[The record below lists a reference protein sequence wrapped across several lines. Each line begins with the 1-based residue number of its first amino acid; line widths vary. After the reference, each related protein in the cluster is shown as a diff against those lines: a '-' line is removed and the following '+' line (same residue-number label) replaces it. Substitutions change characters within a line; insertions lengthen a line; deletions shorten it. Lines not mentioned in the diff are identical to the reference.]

1 MRMAAEVVASDG
13 RGNAMDESCVPSGV
27 EAFLA
32 WLRSEHEQGR
42 ALDVERLAAALCE
55 VVAEEWIE
63 GACFD
68 EAVPYGRTVLVEENG
83 LEVMIAGWSRGRP
96 CAPHDHGP
104 GQGAVRVLQGRAR
117 HRGFV
122 LEGGEL
128 RAGEDEVL
136 EVGAVLRCPRRWI
149 HQMQDDGGERAL
161 VTLHLYAGTTVP
173 TTVYDLERRCTQWL
187 GPGCGA
193 WPRPVGDSEVLRW
206 AEGLVGADDGPCV

>member
-1 MRMAAEVVASDG
+1 MS
-13 RGNAMDESCVPSGV
+13 
-27 EAFLA
+27 A
-32 WLRSEHEQGR
+32 WLARLRQER
-42 ALDVERLAAALCE
+42 AGGETLGVERLAAALGE

-63 GACFD
+63 RACFD
-68 EAVPYGRTVLVEENG
+68 EAMPYGRTVLAEEDG
-83 LEVMIAGWSRGRP
+83 LEVMIAGWSRGRAS
-96 CAPHDHGP
+96 APHDHGP

-149 HQMQDDGGERAL
+149 HQMQDDGGERPL
-161 VTLHLYAGTTVP
+161 VTLHVYAGSTVP
-173 TTVYDLERRCTQWL
+173 MTVYDLERHQTQWL

-193 WPRPVGDSEVLRW
+193 WLRSAGDPEIQRW
-206 AEGLVGADDGPCV
+206 AAGLVAAG

>member
-1 MRMAAEVVASDG
+1 MS
-13 RGNAMDESCVPSGV
+13 
-27 EAFLA
+27 A
-32 WLRSEHEQGR
+32 WLARLRQESAGGE
-42 ALDVERLAAALCE
+42 ALGVERLAAALGE
-55 VVAEEWIE
+55 AVAEEWI
-63 GACFD
+63 GRACFD
-68 EAVPYGRTVLVEENG
+68 EAVPYGRTVLVAEDG
-83 LEVMIAGWSRGRP
+83 LEVMIAGWSRGRA

-136 EVGAVLRCPRRWI
+136 ESGAVLRCPRRWI
-149 HQMQDDGGERAL
+149 HQMQDDGGAQPL
-161 VTLHLYAGTTVP
+161 VTLHLYVGTTVP

-193 WPRPVGDSEVLRW
+193 WPRPPGDPEVLRW
-206 AEGLVGADDGPCV
+206 AEGFMEAGEA

>member
-1 MRMAAEVVASDG
+1 MS
-13 RGNAMDESCVPSGV
+13 
-27 EAFLA
+27 A
-32 WLRSEHEQGR
+32 WLARLREACARGE
-42 ALDVERLAAALCE
+42 ALDVERLAAALGE
-55 VVAEEWIE
+55 VAAEEWI
-63 GACFD
+63 GRACFD
-68 EAVPYGRTVLVEENG
+68 AAVPYGRTVLVAEDG
-83 LEVMIAGWSRGRP
+83 LEVMIAGWSRGRA

-136 EVGAVLRCPRRWI
+136 EAGAVLRCPRGFV
-149 HQMQDDGGERAL
+149 HQMQDDGGEQPL

-173 TTVYDLERRCTQWL
+173 TTVYDLEHRRTQWL

-193 WPRPVGDSEVLRW
+193 WARPSSDPEVLRW
-206 AEGLVGADDGPCV
+206 ASGLVPASQSEA

>member
-1 MRMAAEVVASDG
+1 MG
-13 RGNAMDESCVPSGV
+13 ESCVPTSVDG
-27 EAFLA
+27 FLA
-32 WLRSEHEQGR
+32 RLRSEHEQGR
-42 ALDVERLAAALCE
+42 VLDVERLATALAG
-55 VVAEEWIE
+55 VVEEEWIA

-68 EAVPYGRTVLVEENG
+68 EAVPYGRTVLLADDG

-128 RAGEDEVL
+128 QAGADEL
-136 EVGAVLRCPRRWI
+136 LRVGDVLRCHKGWI
-149 HQMQDDGGERAL
+149 HQMQDDGDRKPL
-161 VTLHLYAGTTVP
+161 VTLHLYSGPTVP
-173 TTVYDLERRCTQWL
+173 MTVYDLERRCTQWL

-193 WPRPVGDSEVLRW
+193 WPRPSGDPEVLVQGP
-206 AEGLVGADDGPCV
+206 GLLRSSVGRSTDERDGAV